1 MQETGWRREQGNEG
15 SIFRLWCR
23 SDNFERKE
31 GRKEDSE
38 GRPLDWSTVSR
49 KILQGHWKYSSQI
62 HLLEQS
68 CILLKRA
75 CLSIRALLSHWLE
88 AAFRQYDLT
97 VNTVVDPIKTSE
109 RISKLSTASEFYV
122 LLIEELDGEKQMPLF
137 LVGLGLLH

>member
-1 MQETGWRREQGNEG
+1 M
-15 SIFRLWCR
+15 
-23 SDNFERKE
+23 
-31 GRKEDSE
+31 
-38 GRPLDWSTVSR
+38 
-49 KILQGHWKYSSQI
+49 
-62 HLLEQS
+62 
-68 CILLKRA
+68 LKRA

-88 AAFRQYDLT
+88 AAFRKYDLT